1 MNKVFIAASIDGYI
15 ADKDGKIDWL
25 HAIPNPD
32 HNDMGYNQFIST
44 VDAIVMGRI
53 TFETV
58 MGFDMDWP
66 YEIPVFVLSRTL
78 KSVPESLTDKVHLVQ
93 GTLDEIAQTIYEQG
107 YSDLYIDG
115 GTTIQGFLKEDLID
129 QLIITTIPVL
139 LGGGS
144 PLFGSLDQ
152 QLAFEHI
159 KATRYL
165 DCTVQNEYRR
175 KREG

>member
-25 HAIPNPD
+25 HAIPNPAHD
-32 HNDMGYNQFIST
+32 DMGYNQFIST
-44 VDAIVMGRI
+44 VDAIVMGRT

-58 MGFDMDWP
+58 LGFDIDWP

-78 KSVPESLTDKVHLVQ
+78 KSVPESLADKVHLVQ
-93 GTLDEIAQTIYEQG
+93 GTLHEIVQTIHEQG
-107 YSDLYIDG
+107 YTNLYIDG

-129 QLIITTIPVL
+129 QLIIATIPVL

-144 PLFGSLDQ
+144 PLFGFLDQ
-152 QLAFEHI
+152 QLPFEHV

-165 DCTVQNEYRR
+165 DCIVQNEYRR